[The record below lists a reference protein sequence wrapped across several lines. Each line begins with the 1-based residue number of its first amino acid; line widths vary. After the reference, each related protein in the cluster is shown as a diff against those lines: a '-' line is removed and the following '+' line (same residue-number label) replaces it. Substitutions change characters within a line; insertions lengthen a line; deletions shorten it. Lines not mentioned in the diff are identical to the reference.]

1 MGGGHELTAR
11 ALVDLVLNSSGGK
24 AVALLGGWGSGKS
37 TVVRLFQQAV
47 ERNSDKVRVFV
58 FDAWSHEGDPL
69 RRSFLERL
77 AAFLAETGWVKGKAL
92 EQINNQMDELAC
104 RKESVYSQTSPVMT
118 REGYWIGFFLTL
130 GIPLGTALLSSQ
142 PIYQAPLWFSVL
154 GVAAL
159 LSPFFVALYFMIRG
173 LRAEGRFEFPSL
185 VGQNRTETR
194 TSTLRTPEPTS
205 VEFEA
210 RFKDILDRAVTDDRR
225 LVIVVDN
232 LDRLPAE
239 QARSVWATMR
249 TFFDVR
255 GAAWSEKIWLI
266 VPFDPSAI
274 CHLWGNVQSDGENL
288 TEVFISK
295 FFQTR
300 LHVPP
305 PVLSDW
311 KSFLFKRLREAFPRH
326 HQEELYAVYRVYRNL
341 VLRGDGQPAPRELK
355 QFVNLVGSQ
364 HRIWQDA
371 IPLPMQA
378 LYVALKEELAKN
390 PRVALSKREA
400 EVKKL
405 FPEEEKW
412 KDYLLAQ
419 HFNVEPNKAL
429 QVLFL
434 EEIRKG
440 LEAPGSP
447 VLRETARQV
456 RPEALGTLVLEA
468 LEEAGEWAEKAP
480 ELLAKA
486 ALAIK
491 EVGGLLPEEDQR
503 QALGLLRSRATSAG
517 GWKMGDDE
525 VVQGLMVLVASAP
538 GAEERCRLIGVILRG
553 AEAPSG
559 NEVIKDAAKGLAD
572 FLDRVKRELDL
583 GVPEDFRFPVQEP
596 ADWIL
601 VLSALDFWE
610 LEDEVQKAFTPR
622 KPPEVLGELVARVG
636 RGEFRMTEALATRAL
651 SYIDQGWDWK
661 GLVNSLRGRLAT
673 GNRYT
678 DEEVRA
684 AIYALLQLEP
694 ISEEARNALRDLATS
709 WFLLHHLA
717 YANDGKTLGTLLLPL
732 LIYNPTGQSQ
742 PLGGGASQGAQ
753 RYAGFLQNPKGVD
766 LQGMAELLAELSE
779 SRETDF
785 SVQSVIKAVKR
796 NPQAKELVATLL
808 DHLKE
813 AYPEVFSPEILL
825 EHGKDLSELLGEEAF
840 EAMCRRRQDEIVE
853 AAQSRGFALNLLP
866 AYRRIL
872 RAAADGPAEAFI
884 HFLGEGLKGLQKSD
898 WSHLLKEGCGSDALA
913 RLRELRGRGFPV
925 ELDHRLADAL
935 EEGATALLEDEAA
948 YDPTAIRAYLEF
960 LTADARKNLSA
971 RMARSVSRLLVEY
984 RDWGAEKFLGAVG
997 EVVVEGAEEVGVE
1010 DLKHLL
1016 VTWLPNALTRFSQTE
1031 LEWFAKLL
1039 EKRRALVTGLEK
1051 SIRVEALNRVQDAQT
1066 TVGDERPRE
1075 ALKGIASVLREE
1087 EAED

>member
-1 MGGGHELTAR
+1 M
-11 ALVDLVLNSSGGK
+11 DLVLNSSGGK

-47 ERNSDKVRVFV
+47 ERNSDKRVRVFV

-77 AAFLAETGWVKGKAL
+77 AAFLAETGWLEGKAL

-118 REGYWIGFFLTL
+118 REGYWIGLFLTL

-255 GAAWSEKIWLI
+255 GAAWSEKLWLI

-311 KSFLFKRLREAFPRH
+311 KSFLFKLLREAFPRH

-378 LYVALKEELAKN
+378 LYVALREELAKN

-419 HFNVEPNKAL
+419 HFNVELDKAL

-553 AEAPSG
+553 VEAPSG

-572 FLDRVKRELDL
+572 FLDRVKRELNL

-601 VLSALDFWE
+601 ALSALDFWK

-651 SYIDQGWDWK
+651 SYIDQGWNWK

-694 ISEEARNALRDLATS
+694 ISEEARNALNDLATS

-717 YANDGKTLGTLLLPL
+717 HANDGKTLGTLLLPL
-732 LIYNPTGQSQ
+732 LIYNPTGQLQS
-742 PLGGGASQGAQ
+742 LGGGASQGAQ
-753 RYAGFLQNPKGVD
+753 RYAGFLRNPQGVD
-766 LQGMAELLAELSE
+766 LRDMAELLAELSGC
-779 SRETDF
+779 RETNF
-785 SVQSVIKAVKR
+785 SVQSVIEAINR

-813 AYPEVFSPEILL
+813 AYPEAFSPEILL
-825 EHGKDLSELLGEEAF
+825 ECGKSLFDLLGKETF
-840 EAMCRRRQDEIVE
+840 EAMYRRQQDEIVR
-853 AAQSRGFALNLLP
+853 AAQSRGFALHLLP

-872 RAAADGPAEAFI
+872 WAAGGGPPGAFLQ
-884 HFLGEGLKGLQKSD
+884 FLGEGLKGLQKSD
-898 WSHLLKEGCGSDALA
+898 WLHLLKEGCGSDALGL
-913 RLRELRGRGFPV
+913 LRDLRGQGFPV

-935 EEGATALLEDEAA
+935 EEAATALLDDEEA
-948 YDPTAIRAYLEF
+948 YDPATIRAYLDF
-960 LTADARKNLSA
+960 LTGDARKNLSA
-971 RMARSVSRLLVEY
+971 RMARGLSKLLGEY
-984 RDWGAEKFLGAVG
+984 GGWGAEKFLGAVG
-997 EVVVEGAEEVGVE
+997 EVVLEGAEEVGVE
-1010 DLKHLL
+1010 DLNDLL
-1016 VTWLPNALTRFSQTE
+1016 LTWLPNALTRLSQTE
-1031 LEWFAKLL
+1031 LEWFAELL
-1039 EKRRALVTGLEK
+1039 KKRRTLVPDLDEA
-1051 SIRVEALNRVQDAQT
+1051 IR
-1066 TVGDERPRE
+1066 GE
-1075 ALKGIASVLREE
+1075 ALKRVEEVRTAVEDERIRGALEGIAGFLQGE
-1087 EAED
+1087 EAGQED